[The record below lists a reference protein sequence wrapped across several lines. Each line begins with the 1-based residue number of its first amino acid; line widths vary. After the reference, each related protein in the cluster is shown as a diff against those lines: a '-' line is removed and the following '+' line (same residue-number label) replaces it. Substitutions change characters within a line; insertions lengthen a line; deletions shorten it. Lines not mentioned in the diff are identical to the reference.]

1 MAYTGVYCA
10 DANLLIGDVALKDRD
25 TVVQKHIDGAAETI
39 EAKIGV
45 AYVTPI
51 VSSSVSR
58 SGWLLLKRI
67 CVYLASGTL
76 LMETDQAG
84 EGTKVHD
91 YALYLLQQADSA
103 LEAIVSGDI
112 NLRPSIEN
120 EVPDGPQGKVLVNN
134 LDPYSQVESFYGWA
148 AQPPPWY
155 LRGGAI
161 PYAGR

>member
-1 MAYTGVYCA
+1 MAYSGVYCT
-10 DANLLIGDVALKDRD
+10 DGDLLIGDVTLKDRD
-25 TVVQKHIDGAAETI
+25 TLVKKHIDAAADTI
-39 EAKIGV
+39 DSQIGFSY
-45 AYVTPI
+45 ATPVT
-51 VSSSVSR
+51 SSTVSR

-67 CVYLASGTL
+67 AIFVASGTL

-91 YALYLLQQADSA
+91 YALYLLQQAQAA
-103 LEAIVSGDI
+103 LEAIVSGDV

-148 AQPPPWY
+148 SQPPPWY
-155 LRGGAI
+155 LRGGVI
-161 PYAGR
+161 PYGR